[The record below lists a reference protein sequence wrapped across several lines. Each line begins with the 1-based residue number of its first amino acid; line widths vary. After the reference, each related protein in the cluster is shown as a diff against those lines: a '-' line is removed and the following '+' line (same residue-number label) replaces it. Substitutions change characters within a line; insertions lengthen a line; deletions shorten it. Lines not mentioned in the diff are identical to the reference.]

1 MRRLLLS
8 ALLLAALTGCADADK
23 PLLGTLE
30 WDRVSL
36 PAEASEVLLRI
47 AVAEG
52 ERVEAGQLL
61 LELDPRRQD
70 ARIAQA
76 RAEVEQAAAHL
87 AELSNG
93 ARSETIDAAR
103 ADLAR
108 NRAELTDAERSFSR
122 IAELY
127 QRKQV
132 AIAEL
137 DRARAARDQASAA
150 TRSAEAQLRELT
162 NGTRPE
168 QLEQAAAALE
178 AARGNLAQLQVGREH
193 LSLRAPRSGL
203 VDALPFKV
211 GDQPPAGAEPVSLLV
226 GEQPYARV
234 FTPASIRARRVKIL
248 ERSLSWYTRAHTS
261 LRNAIWVRASTQV
274 SNGNNPRVSTYWNST
289 GRGSRI
295 CPDRMATRI
304 QLSPAD
310 PAASRPNAH
319 HATMN
324 DLPRKNRRCPPA
336 TPCTSSST
344 NACTPSG
351 VPARM
356 SYSTPT
362 RNAAQAGSRSG
373 R

>member
-8 ALLLAALTGCADADK
+8 ALLLAALTGCTDADK

-127 QRKQV
+127 QRQQV

-193 LSLRAPRSGL
+193 LSLRAPRAGL

-211 GDQPPAGAEPVSLLV
+211 GDQPPTGAELVSLLV

-234 FTPASIRARRVKIL
+234 FIPASIRA
-248 ERSLSWYTRAHTS
+248 
-261 LRNAIWVRASTQV
+261 QV
-274 SNGNNPRVSTYWNST
+274 SVGDVMRVFVEGVEQPFQARVRSIRSEAAFTPYYALT
-289 GRGSRI
+289 G
-295 CPDRMATRI
+295 D
-304 QLSPAD
+304 D
-310 PAASRPNAH
+310 ASRLMYRAELVLQGE
-319 HATMN
+319 AARQ
-324 DLPRKNRRCPPA
+324 LPAGLPLSAER
-336 TPCTSSST
+336 
-344 NACTPSG
+344 G
-351 VPARM
+351 DAR
-356 SYSTPT
+356 P
-362 RNAAQAGSRSG
+362 
-373 R
+373 

>member
-211 GDQPPAGAEPVSLLV
+211 GDQPPAGAELVSLLV

-234 FTPASIRARRVKIL
+234 FIPASIRAQVSVGDLMRVFVEGVEQPFQARVRSIRSEAAFTPYYAL
-248 ERSLSWYTRAHTS
+248 TGDDASRLMYRAELVLQGEAARQLPAGLPLRAERSDA
-261 LRNAIWVRASTQV
+261 
-274 SNGNNPRVSTYWNST
+274 
-289 GRGSRI
+289 
-295 CPDRMATRI
+295 
-304 QLSPAD
+304 
-310 PAASRPNAH
+310 RP
-319 HATMN
+319 
-324 DLPRKNRRCPPA
+324 
-336 TPCTSSST
+336 
-344 NACTPSG
+344 
-351 VPARM
+351 
-356 SYSTPT
+356 
-362 RNAAQAGSRSG
+362 
-373 R
+373 

>member
-8 ALLLAALTGCADADK
+8 ALLLVALTGCADADK

-52 ERVEAGQLL
+52 ERVEAGKLL

-93 ARSETIDAAR
+93 ARSETIEAAR

-178 AARGNLAQLQVGREH
+178 AARGNLDQLQVGREH
-193 LSLRAPRSGL
+193 LSLRAPRAGL

-211 GDQPPAGAEPVSLLV
+211 GDQPPAGAELVSLLV

-234 FTPASIRARRVKIL
+234 FIPASIRA
-248 ERSLSWYTRAHTS
+248 
-261 LRNAIWVRASTQV
+261 QV
-274 SNGNNPRVSTYWNST
+274 SVGDVMRVFVEGVEQPFQARVRSIRSEAAFTPYYALT
-289 GRGSRI
+289 G
-295 CPDRMATRI
+295 D
-304 QLSPAD
+304 D
-310 PAASRPNAH
+310 ASRLMYRAELVLQGE
-319 HATMN
+319 AARQ
-324 DLPRKNRRCPPA
+324 LPAGLPLRAER
-336 TPCTSSST
+336 
-344 NACTPSG
+344 G
-351 VPARM
+351 DAR
-356 SYSTPT
+356 P
-362 RNAAQAGSRSG
+362 
-373 R
+373 